1 MSCDA
6 DDCDCCGIDVSDG
19 CDGTGRI
26 GTGSDRIDDG
36 GSKVGCDCSIAPDGT
51 GDGSGGDI

>member
-19 CDGTGRI
+19 CDDTCRM

-36 GSKVGCDCSIAPDGT
+36 GSKVGCDCSIAPDG
-51 GDGSGGDI
+51 SGGDI